1 MSSFGL
7 FAAGYIVLMAGIIYA
22 AVLFDIPREWIIAG
36 GLVLLGLGV
45 MKAVSKTKPRDPIDS
60 H

>member
-7 FAAGYIVLMAGIIYA
+7 FTIGYIVLLAGLAYA
-22 AVLFDIPREWIIAG
+22 AYLLNVPERWIIVG
-36 GLVLLGLGV
+36 GLVLVGLGV
-45 MKAVSKTKPRDPIDS
+45 MKAVSKTRARDSS

>member
-7 FAAGYIVLMAGIIYA
+7 FAVGYVLLMAGLLYA
-22 AVLFDIPREWIIAG
+22 AAYLFNLPTGWIIAG

-45 MKAVSKTKPRDPIDS
+45 MKAVSKTRVRDNS

>member
-7 FAAGYIVLMAGIIYA
+7 FAIGYVLLMAGLLYA
-22 AVLFDIPREWIIAG
+22 AAYLFNLPPGWIIAG

-45 MKAVSKTKPRDPIDS
+45 MKAVSKTRVRDNS
-60 H
+60 R

>member
-7 FAAGYIVLMAGIIYA
+7 FALGYVVLMAGLLYA
-22 AVLFDIPREWIIAG
+22 AYLFNAPREWIIVG
-36 GLVLLGLGV
+36 GLVMLGLGV
-45 MKAVSKTKPRDPIDS
+45 MKAVSKTKVRDT

>member
-7 FAAGYIVLMAGIIYA
+7 FAIGYVLLMAGFAYA
-22 AVLFDIPREWIIAG
+22 AYLFNVPQQWIIVG

-45 MKAVSKTKPRDPIDS
+45 MKAVSKTRAKDTPN
-60 H
+60 

>member
-7 FAAGYIVLMAGIIYA
+7 FALGYVLLMAGLAYA
-22 AVLFDIPREWIIAG
+22 AHLFSVPQQWIIVG

-45 MKAVSKTKPRDPIDS
+45 MKAVSKTRVKDTPN
-60 H
+60 

>member
-7 FAAGYIVLMAGIIYA
+7 FAIGYLFLLAGLLYA
-22 AVLFDIPREWIIAG
+22 AAYIFNLPMQWIILG

-45 MKAVSKTKPRDPIDS
+45 MKAVSKTRKKDTPN
-60 H
+60 

>member
-7 FAAGYIVLMAGIIYA
+7 FAIGYVVVLAGLGYA
-22 AVLFDIPREWIIAG
+22 AYLLNVPQQWIIVG

-45 MKAVSKTKPRDPIDS
+45 MKAVSKTKVRDDPK
-60 H
+60 

>member
-7 FAAGYIVLMAGIIYA
+7 FAIGYVLLMAGLAYA
-22 AVLFDIPREWIIAG
+22 AYLFSVPQQWIIVG

-45 MKAVSKTKPRDPIDS
+45 MKAVSKTRAKDAP